1 MGWGLRIKTFVY
13 YGSSRKNLIFRVGLQ
28 KKQYIG
34 GFSKKGGLEQ
44 FADIREGLKK
54 SGGVFKEY

>member
-1 MGWGLRIKTFVY
+1 MGWGLRIKKFVY
-13 YGSSRKNLIFRVGLQ
+13 YGSSRKNLIFRVSLK

-54 SGGVFKEY
+54 KWWCF

>member
-1 MGWGLRIKTFVY
+1 MGVHGKIWFLGLVY
-13 YGSSRKNLIFRVGLQ
+13 K

-54 SGGVFKEY
+54 KWWCF